1 MKCRE
6 CECCHEVILNKWSPI
21 NGKWIT
27 KTVQQ
32 CWGVK
37 EPFEIEDI
45 NVECTEYPDRRDKTI
60 KDISIE
66 KAIEHFK
73 YGISHDIFKEP
84 VTSYAKMAVEALE
97 KQIPKKPTYVDTRF
111 RNHGRS
117 IADGSSLS
125 KCYKCP
131 NCSSHIFHV
140 FDSETNCEHCGQ
152 ALDWN

>member
-6 CECCHEVILNKWSPI
+6 CECCQEVILNRWSSS
-21 NGKWIT
+21 NNCWI
-27 KTVQQ
+27 KENVHQ

-45 NVECTEYPDRRDKTI
+45 NVECTEYPERRDKTV

-97 KQIPKKPTYVDTRF
+97 KQIEKDEEGHWFLLDECSNKGVYC
-111 RNHGRS
+111 
-117 IADGSSLS
+117 S
-125 KCYKCP
+125 KCHKKVYKKNYANQKLKSKFCP
-131 NCSSHIFHV
+131 NCGKKMSGEFKV
-140 FDSETNCEHCGQ
+140 
-152 ALDWN
+152 L